1 MSTPLICRPFDV
13 DGADLVV
20 HSLTKYYGGHSD
32 VTCGVLIMSKSPSKL
47 TQETFERARETQT
60 TFGACPSPFDCW
72 MVLRGIRSMS
82 ARLRVQSDNAFEIAK
97 MLSEKNEFIK
107 KVYYPN
113 ESLEEYGWK
122 ESTLKGKRG
131 GVVSFRV
138 RGGGEA
144 AREVVRNCKLFE
156 NATSLGS
163 TESLIELRAEVEGE
177 GSTVP
182 DDLIRLSVGLE
193 CVEELKE
200 DLERAI
206 TVSMA

>member
-1 MSTPLICRPFDV
+1 
-13 DGADLVV
+13 
-20 HSLTKYYGGHSD
+20 
-32 VTCGVLIMSKSPSKL
+32 
-47 TQETFERARETQT
+47 
-60 TFGACPSPFDCW
+60 
-72 MVLRGIRSMS
+72 MS
-82 ARLRVQSDNAFEIAK
+82 ARVRVQSDNAFEIAK
-97 MLSEKNEFIK
+97 MLSENEFIK
-107 KVYYPN
+107 KVYYPK
-113 ESLEEYGWK
+113 SLGEYGWK
-122 ESTLKGKRG
+122 ESTLKDKRG

-138 RGGGEA
+138 RGGGEV

-200 DLERAI
+200 DLERALK
-206 TVSMA
+206 VSNGQ